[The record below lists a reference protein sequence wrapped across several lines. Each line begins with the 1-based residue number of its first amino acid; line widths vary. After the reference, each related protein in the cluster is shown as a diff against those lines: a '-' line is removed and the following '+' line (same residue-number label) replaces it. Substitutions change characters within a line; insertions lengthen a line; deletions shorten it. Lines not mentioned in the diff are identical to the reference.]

1 VVTKALSATP
11 ASSPAQAAQAIVRSE
26 SLSFETV
33 YRVHVNAVSRWAMRL
48 VGPSA
53 DFEDVVQDV
62 FLVVRRR
69 LAEFRGDAEIATWLY
84 KITMRV
90 AARARLRARWW
101 SWLTG
106 RGGRPGR
113 GRLSNTFVP
122 TVEIPRDPQAMLE
135 ARERTRMVYGVLD
148 QIGEKNR
155 TAFIMFELQGL
166 SGEQIAELTGTNI
179 GTVWVRLSRARQKF
193 IECMCAWEARNKP

>member
-1 VVTKALSATP
+1 VTKALSASP
-11 ASSPAQAAQAIVRSE
+11 ASSSAQAAQTVVRSQP
-26 SLSFETV
+26 LSFETV
-33 YRVHVNAVSRWAMRL
+33 YRDHVSAVSRWAMRL
-48 VGPSA
+48 VGPHA

-69 LAEFRGDAEIATWLY
+69 LPEWRGDAEIGTWLY

-106 RGGRPGR
+106 HAGRPGR
-113 GRLSNTFVP
+113 GRLSNTFRP
-122 TVEIPRDPQAMLE
+122 SPDMPPDPQAMLE
-135 ARERTRMVYGVLD
+135 ARERTRMLYGLLD

-155 TAFIMFELQGL
+155 TAFIMFELEGL
-166 SGEQIAELTGTNI
+166 SGEQIAALTGTNV

-193 IECMCAWEARNKP
+193 IDCMCAWEAREKS